1 MDFKEIIFKVE
12 KGVAVI
18 TLNRPD
24 IRNAISGIEI
34 IREIEEACGIV
45 NQDMTIK
52 VMILTAA
59 DPAFS
64 SGGNIKDMV
73 EKKGMF
79 RGSLSELMESYRRN
93 IQRIPLAVHHVETPT
108 IAAVNGP
115 AIGAG
120 CDLALMCDIRVASE
134 KAVFGETFI
143 NIGLIP
149 GDGGAYFLPKIVG
162 MAKACEL
169 SFTGDIVDA
178 SQALRIGLINDMV
191 SHEKLME
198 TTKGLAEKIASK
210 PSMALRMTKRLLYM
224 GQKHGLK
231 ELLEQSASYQALC
244 HFSDEHQ
251 QALSALRKKGTF
263 R

>member
-1 MDFKEIIFKVE
+1 MAFKEINFIVDN
-12 KGVAVI
+12 GIAVL

-24 IRNAISGIEI
+24 IRNAISGVEI
-34 IREIEEACGIV
+34 IEEMEAACKIV
-45 NQDMTIK
+45 NLDMTIK
-52 VMILTAA
+52 VMILTAV

-64 SGGNIKDMV
+64 SGGNIKDMA

-79 RGSLSELMESYRRN
+79 AGSPVEIMESYRRN
-93 IQRIPLAVHHVETPT
+93 IQRIPMAVHHVETPT

-120 CDLALMCDIRVASE
+120 CDLALMCDMRVVSE
-134 KAVFGETFI
+134 KAKFGETFI

-149 GDGGAYFLPKIVG
+149 GDGGAYFLPRAVG

-169 SFTGDIVDA
+169 TFTGDIIDA
-178 SQALRIGLINDMV
+178 SQALKIGLINDVV

-198 TTKGLAEKIASK
+198 SAQKLAERIASK
-210 PSMALRMTKRLLYM
+210 PSAALRMTKRLLYM

-231 ELLEQSASYQALC
+231 ELLEQSAAYQALC
-244 HFSDEHQ
+244 HYSDEHQ
-251 QALSALRKKGTF
+251 KALSALLKK
-263 R
+263 